1 MPKCKKIVIDTYCW
15 SKSDQPQGY
24 DGKGTK
30 GKGQG
35 QDFHT
40 LVKTLTLGGG

>member
-1 MPKCKKIVIDTYCW
+1 V
-15 SKSDQPQGY
+15 
-24 DGKGTK
+24 GKGTK

-40 LVKTLTLGGG
+40 LSKPLPLVEGKGFGG